1 MRLFNVIMA
10 DAVAVEKAM
19 NGANTTLNPS
29 GRTYLPYI
37 YYQHLMML
45 KALPKPVAQLF
56 MQPLLLK
63 TYLPTPILSSL
74 STLSS
79 FQPPNSP
86 VSSLLSCIT

>member
-1 MRLFNVIMA
+1 MRLFNVIIA

-19 NGANTTLNPS
+19 TGATVTLNPS
-29 GRTYLPYI
+29 SRTYVPYT

-56 MQPLLLK
+56 MQPLLHK

-74 STLSS
+74 STVSS
-79 FQPPNSP
+79 LHPPNSP
-86 VSSLLSCIT
+86 ISSLLSCIT